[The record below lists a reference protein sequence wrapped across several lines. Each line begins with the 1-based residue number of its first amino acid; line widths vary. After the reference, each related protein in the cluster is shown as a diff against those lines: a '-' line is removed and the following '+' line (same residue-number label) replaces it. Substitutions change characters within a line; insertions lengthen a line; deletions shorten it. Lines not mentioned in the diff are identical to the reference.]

1 CATMNVSPRDDSSFL
16 YLPGR
21 QLTEY
26 PGTEVVE
33 ERSIRELK
41 SSKSGVCQSGHLPN
55 IFKPS
60 LTAPVLLKIDVQ
72 RI

>member
-1 CATMNVSPRDDSSFL
+1 MNVSPRDDSSSL

-33 ERSIRELK
+33 ERS
-41 SSKSGVCQSGHLPN
+41 V
-55 IFKPS
+55 
-60 LTAPVLLKIDVQ
+60 PVRPLAEYLQAVTNRASASQDRCPKDLN
-72 RI
+72 